1 MFVAIVGTRLA
12 GKSTV
17 ESYLVKQKGF
27 LPVKIVQNLPD
38 TVCNGYQEATSDEQ
52 SVPLGTETESTFG
65 SNDDLDGLSFSDAT
79 LKANRVSFLT
89 MISPTSSC
97 LPSPAPGQTQCQ
109 PLLFRSPSELLAHI
123 TKNWRTNFVT
133 IDLTA
138 QAALADFMTRP
149 FVLVVNVDAPLL
161 TRYRRSLEWSHSGY
175 ALEEFIKEHD
185 IFYYGSS
192 DHGQNT
198 PNPTTVSFEL
208 QQASKVPYRS
218 LSTLAAVHVINS
230 FETVADLYDHLEK
243 INLLDTER
251 LRPGWDTYF
260 MQLASLASQRSNC
273 MKRRVGAILVRNKR
287 VVSTG
292 YNGTPRGLTNC
303 NEGGCVRCNS
313 ASESS
318 DECLCLHAEE
328 NALLEAG
335 RERVGDAAVLY
346 CNTCPCLKC
355 TIKIIQTGIREVVYN
370 LSYKVDDASAALFA
384 EAGVILRRH
393 AFKT

>member
-1 MFVAIVGTRLA
+1 MFIAIVGTRLA

-17 ESYLVKQKGF
+17 ESYLVKHKGF
-27 LPVKIVQNLPD
+27 LPVKILQNL
-38 TVCNGYQEATSDEQ
+38 SDK
-52 SVPLGTETESTFG
+52 V
-65 SNDDLDGLSFSDAT
+65 
-79 LKANRVSFLT
+79 
-89 MISPTSSC
+89 
-97 LPSPAPGQTQCQ
+97 Q
-109 PLLFRSPSELLAHI
+109 PLLFRSPAELLAHI

-133 IDLTA
+133 IDLDTREV
-138 QAALADFMTRP
+138 LAEFMTRP
-149 FVLVVNVDAPLL
+149 FVLVVAVDAPLL
-161 TRYRRSLEWSHSGY
+161 TRYRRSMECQL
-175 ALEEFIKEHD
+175 
-185 IFYYGSS
+185 
-192 DHGQNT
+192 
-198 PNPTTVSFEL
+198 
-208 QQASKVPYRS
+208 AS
-218 LSTLAAVHVINS
+218 VHVVNS
-230 FETVADLYDHLEK
+230 FESVSGLHDHLEQ
-243 INLLDTER
+243 INLLDSER

-303 NEGGCVRCNS
+303 NEGGCTRCNS

-335 RERVGDAAVLY
+335 RERVGDGSVLY

-355 TIKIIQTGIREVVYN
+355 TIKIIQTGVQEVVYN

-384 EAGVILRRH
+384 EAGVVLRRH
-393 AFKT
+393 AMPV